1 MLSNLSSPP
10 PHFVCSMVN
19 NTILNCFKSLA
30 PKITGMLLELSPAQL
45 LLMLTSE
52 ETLRQRVDEA
62 VDIIMSHGRS
72 VINQRQKCTLQK
84 VRIITGNFVFIDKSI
99 KK

>member
-1 MLSNLSSPP
+1 MFIDFLPIP
-10 PHFVCSMVN
+10 
-19 NTILNCFKSLA
+19 ILLMALQSLA

-62 VDIIMSHGRS
+62 VDIIMSHGRYVDIIMS
-72 VINQRQKCTLQK
+72 HKTLETTL
-84 VRIITGNFVFIDKSI
+84 VLSCYL
-99 KK
+99 